1 MESSQRKDFGIL
13 MRLRCWIGEDFKSE
27 IASERH
33 RPHSLGSRRCQEG
46 APWNF
51 WSRSHPGKSGRGGQ
65 VGSKEWKWG
74 GNMRPWSDYYRRFG
88 DPLGPERSTGA
99 FKELM
104 KTSFGT
110 FPSWWSPS
118 AINTFQ
124 LRLQSGGAGSLLVQ
138 GLLSRRM
145 LCMSHVLK
153 SFVRLFFL
161 GKTEGDCGEVVSR
174 VGQRGHQII
183 WIRARRRR
191 SGGEG

>member
-1 MESSQRKDFGIL
+1 M
-13 MRLRCWIGEDFKSE
+13 
-27 IASERH
+27 
-33 RPHSLGSRRCQEG
+33 
-46 APWNF
+46 
-51 WSRSHPGKSGRGGQ
+51 GRQ
-65 VGSKEWKWG
+65 HETMVGLLPAIW
-74 GNMRPWSDYYRRFG
+74 

-110 FPSWWSPS
+110 FPSRGPS
-118 AINTFQ
+118 AINTIQ
-124 LRLQSGGAGSLLVQ
+124 LRLQSGGAGSHLVQ
-138 GLLSRRM
+138 ILPARTM

-153 SFVRLFFL
+153 SFVRFFFL